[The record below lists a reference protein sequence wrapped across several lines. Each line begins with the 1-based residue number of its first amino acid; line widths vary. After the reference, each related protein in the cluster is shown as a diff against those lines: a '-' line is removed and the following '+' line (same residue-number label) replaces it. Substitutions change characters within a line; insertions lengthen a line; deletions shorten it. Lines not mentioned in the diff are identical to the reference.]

1 MVLQCVTYFFKCDI
15 FQSIESFHLFWVCA
29 CKFPTGGFRCLILL
43 VFFLY
48 FFDCIEFIV
57 VVYGPLAFGGWT
69 RACSSPKAAKF
80 YWLLPL
86 SYCMLL
92 HASTRYIL
100 LWQPADG
107 CQWSFWLMW
116 KLSKQNWHDLKNASR
131 IWSNRICEGQPKAKL
146 SSLVYQLL
154 SRRRQEM
161 LERDFMSRKWHPP
174 GFHDISCA
182 LHFLNDSQR
191 DV

>member
-1 MVLQCVTYFFKCDI
+1 MRYLPINRIISIHFTCFESVHVNSLQGVFGVYI
-15 FQSIESFHLFWVCA
+15 
-29 CKFPTGGFRCLILL
+29 ILL

-48 FFDCIEFIV
+48 CFFDCIEFIV

-100 LWQPADG
+100 LWQPAAG

-116 KLSKQNWHDLKNASR
+116 KLSKQNWHDMKNASR

-161 LERDFMSRKWHPP
+161 LERDFMR
-174 GFHDISCA
+174 FHVQKMAASWISCTICT

>member
-1 MVLQCVTYFFKCDI
+1 MRYLPINRIISIHFTCFESVHVNSLQGVFGVYI
-15 FQSIESFHLFWVCA
+15 
-29 CKFPTGGFRCLILL
+29 ILL

-48 FFDCIEFIV
+48 LFFFDCIEFIV

-100 LWQPADG
+100 LWQPAAG

-116 KLSKQNWHDLKNASR
+116 KLSKQNWHDMKNASR

-161 LERDFMSRKWHPP
+161 LERDFMR
-174 GFHDISCA
+174 FHVQKMAASWISCTICT